1 VRGERLKVRSQHLP
15 RIRRRTRDALLRG
28 PGMRV
33 QQQAE
38 DGDDWG
44 TGSLIV
50 LELVLVLGFS

>member
-1 VRGERLKVRSQHLP
+1 
-15 RIRRRTRDALLRG
+15 
-28 PGMRV
+28 V

-50 LELVLVLGFS
+50 LELVLVLVLGFS